1 MNFVAGLRRIFGA
14 LLEAMDES
22 RWKQA
27 EREISRYVALRGGRM
42 TDEAEREIGRRLF
55 PPIGSLAIKKSR
67 RRLCIFGSAKSKSA
81 QASTRTLL

>member
-1 MNFVAGLRRIFGA
+1 MTYTAVHKNFASYASYDVPKRNAFMNFVAGLRRIFGA

-55 PPIGSLAIKKSR
+55 SFDWKPR
-67 RRLCIFGSAKSKSA
+67 D
-81 QASTRTLL
+81 